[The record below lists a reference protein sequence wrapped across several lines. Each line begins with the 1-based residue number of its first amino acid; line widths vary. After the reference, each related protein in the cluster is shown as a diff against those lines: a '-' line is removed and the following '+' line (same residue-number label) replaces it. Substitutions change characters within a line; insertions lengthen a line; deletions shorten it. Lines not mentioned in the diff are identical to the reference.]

1 VSCVSEQVGLLQEN
15 GGRVSCVLEQVG
27 LLQENGG
34 CVSCVSEQVG
44 LLQENGGCVSCVSEQ
59 VGSGSAILSL
69 NVCLHRFHQ
78 SHWPKMLLWIGVPSS
93 ECE

>member
-1 VSCVSEQVGLLQEN
+1 MFRSRSVCYSRTACELCFGAGPFVTAEQ
-15 GGRVSCVLEQVG
+15 
-27 LLQENGG
+27 

>member
-1 VSCVSEQVGLLQEN
+1 MSLCFGAGQIATRE
-15 GGRVSCVLEQVG
+15 RR
-27 LLQENGG
+27 
-34 CVSCVSEQVG
+34 VSCVSEQVG